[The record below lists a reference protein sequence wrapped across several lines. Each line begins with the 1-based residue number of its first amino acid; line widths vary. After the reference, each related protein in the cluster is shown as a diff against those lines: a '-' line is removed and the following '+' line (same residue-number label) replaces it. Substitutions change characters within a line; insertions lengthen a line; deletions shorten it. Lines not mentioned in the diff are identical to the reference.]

1 MYITPAGI
9 YIYMKQFSG
18 SILDRIIGQVEQQ
31 LAMIVPFTLQGYQ
44 TKHIFPT
51 VPLVQ
56 VQ

>member
-9 YIYMKQFSG
+9 YICMKQFLG
-18 SILDRIIGQVEQQ
+18 TILDRKIGQVELK